1 MRFTKS
7 HWPAAVSTA
16 IVALLCAAAQAEPPR
31 YGGTLH
37 VKLRAS
43 SISLDPREWTLGS
56 LSSGASEKLAGLVY
70 DRLVALDDHAKI
82 RPVLATEWAHDTA
95 ARNWQFKL
103 RPSVR
108 FSDGSLLTSTDV
120 VASLQSSLGKEF
132 EVSAT
137 ENGVAI
143 RAAHP
148 APDLLEQL
156 ASGAH
161 FIFRKEADGTLL
173 GTGPFFVVESIGA
186 APSEANPTAI
196 KPAKIKFQANE
207 GSWSGRP
214 FVDFVEVTLGE
225 PPLRQLLD
233 LQVGKADIA
242 EIAPDLVRKGRQEG
256 LRIWSSAPQTLVA
269 LRFDDAF
276 GAPASDQLR
285 EALWLALDR
294 DTMANVL
301 LQREAQ
307 PADSLLPQWLSGYA
321 FLFESSMNLQRA
333 RELRAAFPAG
343 VPGATQPLR
352 LRVDAPGDLFKLIGE
367 RVAVNARQA
376 NLLVQVALPGSA
388 GNSPTPASGLHLFAW
403 HYDSLSPHAELEAF
417 VKQLLDSADLPANS
431 ADPEQLFA
439 QERCLLEDRRILPL
453 VLLPEYAGVRANV
466 HNWNASPWGDWRLA
480 DVWLD
485 SEDAVT
491 TKAPTSPQKNSSTAR
506 NPGARP

>member
-16 IVALLCAAAQAEPPR
+16 IFALLCTAAQAEPPG

-37 VKLRAS
+37 VKVRAA

-70 DRLVALDDHAKI
+70 DRLVTLDDHA
-82 RPVLATEWAHDTA
+82 RFQPGLAAEWVHDTA

-108 FSDGSLLTSTDV
+108 FSDGSLLTSADV

-132 EVSAT
+132 AVSAT

-143 RAAHP
+143 LAAHP

-161 FIFRKEADGTLL
+161 FIFRKKADGTLL
-173 GTGPFFVVESIGA
+173 GTGPFFVVESVAG
-186 APSEANPTAI
+186 APSEANPMAI
-196 KPAKIKFQANE
+196 KPLKIKFQANE

-276 GAPASDQLR
+276 DAPASGQLR

-294 DTMANVL
+294 DTMPKCCFKGEHSPPIL
-301 LQREAQ
+301 CCR
-307 PADSLLPQWLSGYA
+307 SGYPDM
-321 FLFESSMNLQRA
+321 LSSSR
-333 RELRAAFPAG
+333 
-343 VPGATQPLR
+343 VP
-352 LRVDAPGDLFKLIGE
+352 
-367 RVAVNARQA
+367 
-376 NLLVQVALPGSA
+376 
-388 GNSPTPASGLHLFAW
+388 
-403 HYDSLSPHAELEAF
+403 
-417 VKQLLDSADLPANS
+417 
-431 ADPEQLFA
+431 
-439 QERCLLEDRRILPL
+439 
-453 VLLPEYAGVRANV
+453 
-466 HNWNASPWGDWRLA
+466 
-480 DVWLD
+480 
-485 SEDAVT
+485 
-491 TKAPTSPQKNSSTAR
+491 
-506 NPGARP
+506 